1 VNILI
6 ISSNNT
12 GSGHKSIAEALIE
25 QFENIPNVNVKV
37 IEGFATNGIL
47 LSTFSKSYGF
57 LTRRARVI
65 WKAVWN
71 ISLRKPEVMIKF
83 TETSM
88 EKGFLKIINEEKPDL
103 ILSIHPNFNAPVLNI
118 LYKNGY
124 NIPFITLLADL
135 ISITPLWVDK
145 RADYI
150 IAPTIE
156 AKKRCIDFGADELK
170 VIIDKFPVR
179 SRFYNKKNRK
189 NLIINND
196 AENALNFLLMS
207 GGEGVGKLGNIAEI
221 LLENFNCNVKIV
233 AGKNSVMK
241 NKLENKLSEK
251 YGKRLEVYGYV
262 NNVNKLM
269 EEVDI
274 LITRGSPN
282 VLMEAVAS
290 NLPIIITGELLG
302 QESEN
307 SYYIEENN
315 LGIVCKDYRNLN
327 NAVKKLLSEDGK
339 MLREIMESQRQ
350 YRDPEATMK
359 TADFIVKAAFDLK
372 VMDEYPNMDAHLERL
387 V

>member
-1 VNILI
+1 MNILI

-12 GSGHKSIAEALIE
+12 GCGHKSIAEALME
-25 QFENIPNVNVKV
+25 QFKEIPNVNAKV
-37 IEGFATNGIL
+37 IEGFDTNGIVL
-47 LSTFSKSYGF
+47 NTFSKSYGF

-71 ISLRKPEVMIKF
+71 ISLRKPEILTKL
-83 TETSM
+83 TETTM
-88 EKGFLKIINEEKPDL
+88 EKRFLKIIDEEKPDL

-124 NIPFITLLADL
+124 NIPFITLIADL

-150 IAPTIE
+150 ISPTRE
-156 AKKRCIDFGADELK
+156 AKERCIKFGADELK
-170 VIIDKFPVR
+170 VKIDKFPVR
-179 SRFYNKKNRK
+179 SRFYNNNERK
-189 NLIINND
+189 NLIIND
-196 AENALNFLLMS
+196 DPKNALNFLLMS
-207 GGEGVGKLGNIAEI
+207 GGEGVGNLGSIAEI

-233 AGKNSVMK
+233 AGKNSVLK
-241 NKLENKLSEK
+241 NKLENKFSEK
-251 YGKRLEVYGYV
+251 YGSRLDVYGYV

-302 QESEN
+302 QEEEN
-307 SYYIEENN
+307 SYYIEEKN
-315 LGIVCKDYRNLN
+315 LGIVCKNYRNLN
-327 NAVKKLLSEDGK
+327 NAVKKLLSDNGK
-339 MLREIMESQRQ
+339 MLKGIMESQRI
-350 YRDPEATMK
+350 YRDPEATK
-359 TADFIVKAAFDLK
+359 ETVKFIVKIASDLK
-372 VMDEYPNMDAHLERL
+372 LREEYEDMNAPMERL